1 MKITAVE
8 TLAASVHQWV
18 KITTD
23 EGITGVGDLHGGSGG
38 SGTPVIVGAA
48 AQYHAEY
55 LMGKDP
61 LQIERHWQH
70 MFRRCLFR
78 GGSDAMAALGAIDVA
93 LWDITGKAAG
103 LPVYRL
109 LGGPTR
115 DRVRVYVHLNGET
128 PEAMAEEAI
137 RRVEEGYT
145 ALRFYPLGPFRDGLP
160 DSYMGV
166 VRLMESFTAA
176 VREAVGP
183 ETDLMIDVV
192 NRLTPPEAI
201 AAGRALE
208 PYGLYFFEDPIE
220 PDNIDAMAR
229 VAAEIPIPVA
239 SGERL
244 YTIYQFQELLAKS
257 GSAYIRPDISV
268 AGGITNLRKIAAIA
282 EANYVGMVP
291 HNPCSPV
298 MTASCVQLDA
308 TLHNVAIQEYTGTEF
323 ESPKRDLVDE
333 PLTLLDGHLLLPDR
347 TERRGVQ
354 ALSACGIRPRP
365 GDHERRRAEGLL
377 GPDSVGHN

>member
-1 MKITAVE
+1 MRITKVE

-18 KITTD
+18 KIETD
-23 EGITGVGDLHGGSGG
+23 EGIVGIGDLHGGSGG
-38 SGTPVIVGAA
+38 SGTPFTVVAA
-48 AQYHAEY
+48 VQYHAEY
-55 LMGKDP
+55 LIGKNP
-61 LQIERHWQH
+61 LEIERHWQH

-93 LWDITGKAAG
+93 LWDIAGKAAG

-115 DRVRVYVHLNGET
+115 DRVRVYVHLNGDT
-128 PEAMAEEAI
+128 PEEMVDDAM
-137 RRVEEGYT
+137 RRVDEGYT
-145 ALRFYPLGPFRDGLP
+145 ALRFYPLGPFADGLP
-160 DSYMGV
+160 DSFQGV

-176 VREAVGP
+176 VRDAVGP
-183 ETDLMIDVV
+183 EMDLMIDVV

-208 PYGLYFFEDPIE
+208 QYGLYFFEDPIE
-220 PDNIDAMAR
+220 PDSIDAMAH
-229 VAAEIPIPVA
+229 VAAEIPIPIA

-244 YTIYQFQELLAKS
+244 YTIYQFQELMKKN

-323 ESPKRDLVDE
+323 ELPKLDLVNE
-333 PLTLLDGHLLLPDR
+333 PLKLVDGHLLLPDR
-347 TERRGVQ
+347 PGIGIELNEEAFKHYPQVPFDRKPVITSDG
-354 ALSACGIRPRP
+354 ALR
-365 GDHERRRAEGLL
+365 DY
-377 GPDSVGHN
+377 